1 VVTAVP
7 VARKGC
13 GSGAFEVDAG
23 EVVESED
30 DGGFECLGGEFF
42 SKAHQ
47 CRTDGMPAEFLDD
60 FGNFRVETPWT
71 YISAR
76 ESMRALSLRMPFSRA
91 LG

>member
-1 VVTAVP
+1 
-7 VARKGC
+7 
-13 GSGAFEVDAG
+13 
-23 EVVESED
+23 
-30 DGGFECLGGEFF
+30 
-42 SKAHQ
+42 
-47 CRTDGMPAEFLDD
+47 MPAEFLDD